1 MRVASPEEGRQRIP
15 HLGLGPAEIP
25 PRDAARFGEEKAGYG
40 RGTLLLAGGWD
51 GGEISTPLGL
61 GPVATDSETASR
73 YSFGIRLVA
82 VSSVRK
88 FGRTDPVAF

>member
-51 GGEISTPLGL
+51 GGRNLNAARARASSERFR
-61 GPVATDSETASR
+61 DSEPV
-73 YSFGIRLVA
+73 LVW
-82 VSSVRK
+82 S
-88 FGRTDPVAF
+88 